1 MLKVENIEFSYGT
14 EKVLQN
20 ISFEINKG
28 SFCGIIGPNG
38 SGKTTLIKILVKIL
52 RQKKGR
58 ITLEGRETRLIPAG
72 EYAKKISYL
81 PSITELP
88 FSYTV
93 EEFVMLGRFPYIG
106 RYGKVSKEDR
116 NIVEIALEQLGI
128 NKHRRKKVWE
138 LSDGEKQRVFIAQ
151 VLAQQSS
158 VIILD
163 EPTSH
168 LDIGHSFRIMD
179 IIKEVNREGIT
190 VITVLHD
197 LNLASEYCTQL
208 FLLNNGKIFA
218 KETPEEVITY
228 QNIEAVYNTKVL
240 VYTHPLR
247 KKPHVFGISSAFMSD
262 VKQ

>member
-93 EEFVMLGRFPYIG
+93 EEFVMLGRFPYIADTAG
-106 RYGKVSKEDR
+106 SQRR
-116 NIVEIALEQLGI
+116 QNIVEIALEQLGI
-128 NKHRRKKVWE
+128 NKHRRKRCGNSPTE
-138 LSDGEKQRVFIAQ
+138 RNSGF
-151 VLAQQSS
+151 SS
-158 VIILD
+158 LKFL
-163 EPTSH
+163 PSSH
-168 LDIGHSFRIMD
+168 LS
-179 IIKEVNREGIT
+179 
-190 VITVLHD
+190 
-197 LNLASEYCTQL
+197 
-208 FLLNNGKIFA
+208 
-218 KETPEEVITY
+218 
-228 QNIEAVYNTKVL
+228 
-240 VYTHPLR
+240 
-247 KKPHVFGISSAFMSD
+247 
-262 VKQ
+262 